1 MSERRKDVADTLKK
15 LKVGIED
22 LFLEVGN
29 IAVTGETRLGDIPDF
44 DSMAAVNLQ
53 TFIEE
58 NFKVAIPLDLL
69 GEDTTLKDIVDF
81 IENPGLLAAAEKQR
95 L

>member
-1 MSERRKDVADTLKK
+1 MADTLKK

-22 LFLEVGN
+22 LFPEVGS
-29 IAVTGETRLGDIPDF
+29 IAVTGETHLGDIPDF

-53 TFIEE
+53 TFIAE
-58 NFKVAIPLDLL
+58 NFNVAIPLDLL

-81 IENPGLLAAAEKQR
+81 IENPGKLAAAEKQR
-95 L
+95 P

>member
-1 MSERRKDVADTLKK
+1 MASTLKT

-22 LFLEVGN
+22 LFPEVGN
-29 IAVTGETRLGDIPDF
+29 LIITGETRLGDIPDF

-53 TFIEE
+53 SFIDDK
-58 NFKVAIPLDLL
+58 FKVAIPLDLL

-81 IENPGLLAAAEKQR
+81 IQNPAQQKAA
-95 L
+95 

>member
-1 MSERRKDVADTLKK
+1 MANTLKK
-15 LKVGIED
+15 LKTGIED
-22 LFLEVGN
+22 LFPEAEGL
-29 IAVTGETRLGDIPDF
+29 ALTGETRLGDIPDF

-69 GEDTTLKDIVDF
+69 GEDTTMKDIVDL
-81 IENPGLLAAAEKQR
+81 IENPGKLAAAEKQR
-95 L
+95 P

>member
-1 MSERRKDVADTLKK
+1 MASTLKT

-22 LFLEVGN
+22 LFPEVGN
-29 IAVTGETRLGDIPDF
+29 LIITGETRLGDIPDF

-53 TFIEE
+53 SFIDDK
-58 NFKVAIPLDLL
+58 FKVASPLDLL

-81 IENPGLLAAAEKQR
+81 IENPAQQKAA
-95 L
+95 

>member
-1 MSERRKDVADTLKK
+1 MADTLKK
-15 LKVGIED
+15 LKTGIED
-22 LFLEVGN
+22 LFPEAEGL
-29 IAVTGETRLGDIPDF
+29 AFSGETRLGDIPDF

-69 GEDTTLKDIVDF
+69 GEDTTMKDIVDL
-81 IENPGLLAAAEKQR
+81 IENPGKLAAAEKQR
-95 L
+95 P

>member
-1 MSERRKDVADTLKK
+1 MADTLKK
-15 LKVGIED
+15 LKAGIED
-22 LFLEVGN
+22 LFPEVER

-81 IENPGLLAAAEKQR
+81 IENPGKLAAAEKQR
-95 L
+95 S

>member
-1 MSERRKDVADTLKK
+1 MADTLKK

-22 LFLEVGN
+22 LFPEVGS
-29 IAVTGETRLGDIPDF
+29 ITVTGETRLGDIPDF

-53 TFIEE
+53 TFIAE
-58 NFKVAIPLDLL
+58 NFNVAIPLDLL

-81 IENPGLLAAAEKQR
+81 IENPGKLAAAEKQR
-95 L
+95 P

>member
-1 MSERRKDVADTLKK
+1 MADTLKK
-15 LKVGIED
+15 LKTGIED
-22 LFLEVGN
+22 LFHEAEGL
-29 IAVTGETRLGDIPDF
+29 ALTGETRLGDIPDF

-69 GEDTTLKDIVDF
+69 GEDTTMKDIVDL
-81 IENPGLLAAAEKQR
+81 IENPGKLAAAEKQR
-95 L
+95 P

>member
-1 MSERRKDVADTLKK
+1 MADTLKK
-15 LKVGIED
+15 LKVGVED
-22 LFLEVGN
+22 LFPEVGS

-81 IENPGLLAAAEKQR
+81 IEIPGKLAAAEKQR
-95 L
+95 P

>member
-1 MSERRKDVADTLKK
+1 MADTLKK

-22 LFLEVGN
+22 LFPEVEN

-53 TFIEE
+53 TFIAE
-58 NFKVAIPLDLL
+58 NFNVAIQLDLL

-81 IENPGLLAAAEKQR
+81 IDNPGKLAAAEKQR
-95 L
+95 P

>member
-1 MSERRKDVADTLKK
+1 MASTLKT
-15 LKVGIED
+15 LKVGIDD
-22 LFLEVGN
+22 LFPEVGN
-29 IAVTGETRLGDIPDF
+29 LIITGETRLGDIPDF

-53 TFIEE
+53 SFIDD

-81 IENPGLLAAAEKQR
+81 IENSAQRKAA
-95 L
+95 

>member
-1 MSERRKDVADTLKK
+1 VADTLKK

-22 LFLEVGN
+22 LFPEVER
-29 IAVTGETRLGDIPDF
+29 IVFTGETRLGDIPDF

-53 TFIEE
+53 TFIED

-69 GEDTTLKDIVDF
+69 GDDTTLKDIVEL
-81 IENPGLLAAAEKQR
+81 IETPGRLAAAEKQR
-95 L
+95 SS

>member
-1 MSERRKDVADTLKK
+1 MASTLKA

-22 LFLEVGN
+22 LFPEVGN
-29 IAVTGETRLGDIPDF
+29 LVITEETRLGDIPDF

-53 TFIEE
+53 SFIDDR
-58 NFKVAIPLDLL
+58 FKVAIPLDLL

-81 IENPGLLAAAEKQR
+81 IENPAQQKAA
-95 L
+95 

>member
-1 MSERRKDVADTLKK
+1 VVDTLKK

-22 LFLEVGN
+22 LFPEAGS

-58 NFKVAIPLDLL
+58 NFKVDIPLDLL

-81 IENPGLLAAAEKQR
+81 IENPGKLAAAEKQR
-95 L
+95 LL

>member
-1 MSERRKDVADTLKK
+1 MASTLKT

-22 LFLEVGN
+22 LFPEVGN
-29 IAVTGETRLGDIPDF
+29 LIITGETRLGDIPDF

-53 TFIEE
+53 SFIDD

-81 IENPGLLAAAEKQR
+81 IENSAQRKAA
-95 L
+95 